1 MVKQIF
7 RAYQYQGNAGN
18 GNLKYCSEC
27 GAECFLKESDG
38 RIRSVCCACGFIH
51 YKNPA
56 PGVSVLIAKEGRV
69 LLGKRAPGNYGAG
82 RWCLPCGYIEYDEDF
97 LTAGVREVEEETGL
111 QVEIKSI
118 INVNANFL
126 APGIHTLVIVLFGQ
140 VIGGSLK
147 PGDDIGAL
155 GWFDPLEL
163 PELAFEADQYII
175 DRYRVSKL
183 EGLTVE

>member
-1 MVKQIF
+1 MKHIF
-7 RAYQYQGNAGN
+7 SAYDYSGSDGN
-18 GNLKYCSEC
+18 GNLKFCSKC

-38 RIRSVCCACGFIH
+38 RIRSFCCTCGFIH

-69 LLGKRAPGNYGAG
+69 LLGKRASGNYGAG

-111 QVEIKSI
+111 QVKIKSI
-118 INVNANFL
+118 INVTANFL
-126 APGIHTLVIVLFGQ
+126 APGIHSLVVVLFGQ

-147 PGDDIGAL
+147 PGDDIESL
-155 GWFDPLEL
+155 GWFDQTEL

-175 DRYRVSKL
+175 ERYHASTI
-183 EGLTVE
+183 ESLTVE